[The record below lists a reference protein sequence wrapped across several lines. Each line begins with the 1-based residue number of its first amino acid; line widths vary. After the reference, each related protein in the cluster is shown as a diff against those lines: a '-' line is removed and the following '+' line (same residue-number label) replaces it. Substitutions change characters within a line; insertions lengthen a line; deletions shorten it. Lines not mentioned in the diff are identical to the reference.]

1 MDVGTLFLSALA
13 AGLFI
18 YAVRRPGDEH
28 RQGLEIAGRQLIRF
42 LPRIA
47 VALVTA
53 GFFAKL
59 VPGEFIAPLIGD
71 ESGFTGIAIASFAGG
86 FVPGGPIIS
95 FPIVVVLSKAGAGV
109 PQLITF
115 VTAWSVFAFHR
126 VLIYESTLMG
136 WRFSARRLFASLILP
151 PLAGLTAEL
160 LLTLSWLV

>member
-1 MDVGTLFLSALA
+1 MDVGTLFLAALA

-28 RQGLEIAGRQLIRF
+28 RQGLAIAGGQLIRF

-47 VALVTA
+47 VALITA

-59 VPGEFIAPLIGD
+59 VPSEFIAPLIGE
-71 ESGFTGIAIASFAGG
+71 ESGFTGIAVASLAGG

-95 FPIVVVLSKAGAGV
+95 FPVVVVLYKAGAGV
-109 PQLITF
+109 PQLVAF
-115 VTAWSVFAFHR
+115 LTAWSVFAFHR

-136 WRFSARRLFASLILP
+136 WQFSARRLLASLILP
-151 PLAGLTAEL
+151 PLAGLAAEL
-160 LLTLSWLV
+160 LLTLSQLV

>member
-1 MDVGTLFLSALA
+1 MDAGTLFLAALA

-18 YAVRRPGDEH
+18 YAVRLPGDEH
-28 RQGLEIAGRQLIRF
+28 RQGLVIAGRQLVRF

-47 VALVTA
+47 VALITA

-59 VPGEFIAPLIGD
+59 LPGDVIAPLIGE
-71 ESGFTGIAIASFAGG
+71 ESGFTGIAIASLAGG

-95 FPIVVVLSKAGAGV
+95 FPIVVVLAKAGAGI
-109 PQLITF
+109 PQLIAF

-136 WRFSARRLFASLILP
+136 WQFSARRLLASLILP
-151 PLAGLTAEL
+151 PLAGLAAEL
-160 LLTLSWLV
+160 LLTISQII